1 VLHRA
6 AACADASSLA
16 LMQAQLQPA

>member
-6 AACADASSLA
+6 AACADASSLP